1 MRQHNNKNN
10 NNNNNRSRG
19 RGGRKGPNPLTRS
32 YESNGPDVKVRGTA
46 QHVAEKY
53 QTLARDSLSAGDG
66 ISAEAYFQ
74 YAEHYNRI
82 IMTAQAQ
89 QNAAREEE
97 RRNAP
102 QPQVN
107 HEQAAADA
115 SPVADAAAGDQT
127 PSFAGPVTGDEP
139 QPIAADYAGDSQSD
153 EKAPD
158 EEQPKPRR
166 KRAPN
171 RKPRRADA
179 SADGPAVSDESRPKK
194 KSDTILENPPAFL
207 MTD

>member
-1 MRQHNNKNN
+1 MRQHNNNN
-10 NNNNNRSRG
+10 KNNNNNRSRG

-82 IMTAQAQ
+82 IMTAQTQ

-97 RRNAP
+97 RRNAAQAQENREQSNKDAAPVAQDDP
-102 QPQVN
+102 QPVVA
-107 HEQAAADA
+107 EGPSLDKPADNA
-115 SPVADAAAGDQT
+115 RD
-127 PSFAGPVTGDEP
+127 
-139 QPIAADYAGDSQSD
+139 
-153 EKAPD
+153 K
-158 EEQPKPRR
+158 EQPKPRR
-166 KRAPN
+166 GRGPN
-171 RKPRRADA
+171 RPPRQTEVQADA
-179 SADGPAVSDESRPKK
+179 PVASDENKPSVKEQPDPIKE
-194 KSDTILENPPAFL
+194 KSDTIMDNPPAFL
-207 MTD
+207 MSD